1 MNVLTRLYRG
11 ETHFD
16 FIAISRKTLVV
27 SLAIVILSI
36 LVMIVKPFNLS
47 IDFTGGVII
56 TVENES
62 DATVESIRGELRAV
76 GYGDARVQITG
87 DGVVQVQTEALNAEE
102 QDRLTAAVLNATGA
116 DANDLNEKAVGP
128 TFGAEVTRKAIQ
140 ALVVFLI
147 VVALFITWRFEWRMA
162 LSALVALFHDLI
174 IAGGIYALI
183 GFVVTPATVIAV
195 LTIMGYSLYDT
206 VVVFTKVNENIDE
219 DDTNT
224 TYNTIV
230 NQSLNQVLMRS
241 INTSMTSLLP
251 VGSLLLVGF
260 LAIGAETL
268 KEFALALFIGIAV
281 GTYSSIFVA
290 APLLAGWKTREPEW
304 SRRELRAAKGEGRLD
319 DNASV
324 KAPATTSGSTS
335 GSADPQSTTARGKGK
350 APKGDPKTAKTSPSD
365 VPPTVARPPKQRRKR
380 R

>member
-1 MNVLTRLYRG
+1 MNVLTRMYRG

-16 FIAISRKTLVV
+16 FIAISRKTMVV
-27 SLAIVILSI
+27 SLIFVMLSI

-62 DATVESIRGELRAV
+62 GATVESIREELRAV

-87 DGVVQVQTEALNAEE
+87 NNIVQVQTEALDANE
-102 QDRLTAAVLNATGA
+102 QDLLTVAVLDATGA
-116 DANDLNEKAVGP
+116 DPNELNEKAVGP

-174 IAGGIYALI
+174 IAAGIYALI
-183 GFVVTPATVIAV
+183 GFVVTPSTIIAV
-195 LTIMGYSLYDT
+195 LTILGYSLYDT
-206 VVVFTKVNENIDE
+206 VVVFDKVNENIDE
-219 DDTNT
+219 DDTKT

-241 INTSMTSLLP
+241 INTSLTSLLP

-260 LAIGAETL
+260 LSLGAETL

-281 GTYSSIFVA
+281 GTYSSIFIA
-290 APLLAGWKTREPEW
+290 APLLARWKTRQAEW
-304 SRRELRAAKGEGRLD
+304 ARRELRAAKAAGQLD
-319 DNASV
+319 AQ
-324 KAPATTSGSTS
+324 ATSRSKKSTS
-335 GSADPQSTTARGKGK
+335 TTKK
-350 APKGDPKTAKTSPSD
+350 APKSAAGAKSAVAKPDKDAGSGTVETPPSD
-365 VPPTVARPPKQRRKR
+365 VPPAVARPPKQRRKR

>member
-1 MNVLTRLYRG
+1 VSIITRLYRG

-16 FIAISRKTLVV
+16 FVAISRKALIVSAVLVV
-27 SLAIVILSI
+27 ASI
-36 LVMIVKPFNLS
+36 LMMVLKPFNLS

-56 TVENES
+56 TVENQS
-62 DATVESIRGELRAV
+62 DATVESIRDELRAV

-87 DGVVQVQTEALNAEE
+87 DGIVQVQTEALNADE
-102 QDRLTAAVLNATGA
+102 QDTLTFAVLNATGA
-116 DANDLNEKAVGP
+116 DPNELNEKAVGP

-147 VVALFITWRFEWRMA
+147 VVALFITWRFEWKMA
-162 LSALVALFHDLI
+162 LSALAALFHDLM

-183 GFVVTPATVIAV
+183 GFVVTPATIIAV
-195 LTIMGYSLYDT
+195 LTILGYSLYDT

-219 DDTNT
+219 DDTKT
-224 TYNTIV
+224 TYNAIV

-241 INTSMTSLLP
+241 INTSLTSLLP
-251 VGSLLLVGF
+251 VGSLLLLGF

-290 APLLAGWKTREPEW
+290 APVLARWKTSEPEW
-304 SRRELRAAKGEGRLD
+304 SRRELRAARRAGLLD
-319 DNASV
+319 DGPPANAKRSTS
-324 KAPATTSGSTS
+324 KTKSGSKS
-335 GSADPQSTTARGKGK
+335 SAAQGDQSMDTAQDDAGK
-350 APKGDPKTAKTSPSD
+350 APKAPPSG

>member
-1 MNVLTRLYRG
+1 MSALTRLYRG
-11 ETHFD
+11 ETHFN

-27 SLAIVILSI
+27 SLVFVIASFLM
-36 LVMIVKPFNLS
+36 MIVRPFNLS

-56 TVENES
+56 TVESQS

-87 DGVVQVQTEALNAEE
+87 NGVVQVQTEALDAEE
-102 QDRLTAAVLNATGA
+102 QDRLTLAVLNATGA
-116 DANDLNEKAVGP
+116 DATDLNEKAVGP

-140 ALVVFLI
+140 ALVVFII

-162 LSALVALFHDLI
+162 LAALAALFHDLI

-183 GFVVTPATVIAV
+183 GFVVTPSTIIAV
-195 LTIMGYSLYDT
+195 LTILGYSLYDT

-219 DDTNT
+219 DDTKT

-241 INTSMTSLLP
+241 INTSLTSLLP

-290 APLLAGWKTREPEW
+290 APLLARWKAREPEW
-304 SRRELRAAKGEGRLD
+304 ARRQARADKREGLV
-319 DNASV
+319 ASESDAV
-324 KAPATTSGSTS
+324 STPAVSKTKPATKSATTSGI
-335 GSADPQSTTARGKGK
+335 GDDP
-350 APKGDPKTAKTSPSD
+350 APPDPPA
-365 VPPTVARPPKQRRKR
+365 VARPPKQRRKR